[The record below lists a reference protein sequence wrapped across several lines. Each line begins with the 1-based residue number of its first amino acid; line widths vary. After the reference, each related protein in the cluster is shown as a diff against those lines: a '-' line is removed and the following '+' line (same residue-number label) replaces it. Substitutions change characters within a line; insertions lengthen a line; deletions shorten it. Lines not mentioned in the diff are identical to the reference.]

1 MGRLQYSLFKAQL
14 QSGDPNG
21 RNVKV
26 SPRSCLFAQRRKLQ
40 FPFAIF
46 SQIAQQ
52 VSLRARC
59 IRKESPQVPTLLK
72 SKKKPP
78 SCQVLQENRNSF
90 AVILAKADTLK
101 QLAGPVYLKGDS
113 QHAFLELLQKVY
125 SAKSLC
131 GTIYL
136 EGQAKHQYNELQ
148 KQADKIKSLS
158 EESKHSSGE
167 IYKQVE
173 SLKAL
178 LARSSLC
185 L

>member
-1 MGRLQYSLFKAQL
+1 MYLQ
-14 QSGDPNG
+14 G
-21 RNVKV
+21 
-26 SPRSCLFAQRRKLQ
+26 
-40 FPFAIF
+40 
-46 SQIAQQ
+46 
-52 VSLRARC
+52 
-59 IRKESPQVPTLLK
+59 EQVPTLLK

-90 AVILAKADTLK
+90 DVILAKADTL
-101 QLAGPVYLKGDS
+101 LAGPVYLKGDS